1 MVIALSAAFWLLALG
16 CWLAAG
22 AGPIAHAAL
31 TKKVPA
37 SHASPATRV
46 HPPAEPDLSITVT
59 DGRTAAKP
67 GDRLSYVVKIKNAG
81 GATARNLRVTLTFP
95 PYLSM
100 SSASQQENAKAGK
113 LTWLTSVRPG
123 HAASFTISAVVG
135 RTPRGIGHLAVVACA
150 EQHKGTPVICAAHLD
165 RLPGAARTTAGTSRS
180 AHGTAAPASA
190 GGSKDR
196 YVFAGLAVLAC
207 ILLAALAA
215 GRLRARKHLHTPTP
229 GYHRRA
235 AQPQDRP

>member
-135 RTPRGIGHLAVVACA
+135 RTPRGIGHLA
-150 EQHKGTPVICAAHLD
+150 AHLD

-190 GGSKDR
+190 GGSKVR

-229 GYHRRA
+229 GYHRRP